1 MKFKLTVS
9 ALIVA
14 VATCTKAAK
23 SEHGDNA
30 MRKRGLVIGDQP
42 LLIAEE
48 TPANTADV
56 VVANDPAAVMP
67 AVAGAQPPTMLFD
80 SSYANLRNAP
90 MGYVQVQQAP
100 AAQQLMFTA
109 PAPGLSPAGFQRFVD
124 APQIFIQAQP
134 AVSSVAPVTIFQTM
148 SAATMIIPS
157 AVSVSVAVPA
167 TPATSAVVAASTTP
181 VVAATSASSAS
192 VATSVAA
199 PVATPVSTPAAAAV
213 AAPAPVVAA
222 APIAAPA
229 APAPVAPAPVA
240 PAVAPVAPAAPAA
253 PAAYQVPVP
262 AYAPAAPVA
271 PLNYSDM
278 LLVPQPALAGLA
290 EPAAAPVY
298 AQQQLYPVAAAP
310 IAPPALQPGLSALL
324 AKEAA
329 AYSVPLGAA
338 AVAAAAAAAANTL
351 PTTVLG
357 GAVSGSQAIVPI
369 DPALADLLTQSLLA
383 AAASQRSSAAALAR
397 ATALAGADDDST
409 DAVQSAAAD
418 DAAAEEPATTRRR
431 EKPAV
436 KSAKARASARK
447 IKQNASVTNMANI
460 AGIVN
465 MATDVDAGA
474 ADANVDPDA
483 DASASAAAAAAA
495 MTADDGSDGASPD
508 DVMST
513 TSIARKRK
521 GPAKIVSASVKK
533 AAAQSTMDDLDSQLA
548 SVMNYRASPTADTD
562 ETATYDDPSTT
573 DSSTDASYVHL
584 PGSRQRSNIGNIKE
598 EAAKAKAEAS
608 AEAREAVLAEIRAEA
623 SAEAALQ
630 ASAELHLS
638 PKSIVHDE
646 AASMERE
653 SSTLPALQQF
663 TRELSRGNYA
673 EETAVSKVADTD
685 SFYTP
690 ATERTATAEG
700 DRSSVWDAPRSA
712 SFTGGRSAYSE
723 DTQSPLYHAYE
734 PTESDSYDRYSH
746 DQLPY
751 SDLAK
756 DSSMGGDWK
765 IHYNGANPT
774 MYTAGEDPSYTTY
787 YNSDSHSYYTDNYN
801 LHYGED
807 RQGSSERGYDV
818 STSKP
823 FNFMNKH
830 ADSAFAHDAGGD
842 YNWGADG
849 HQSAATNAP
858 HAVNDLDPL
867 SYATQVCSF
876 RNTLPLVA
884 SPDYTPLS
892 AHPSIMVIGV
902 PQTATS
908 TVSIISTAPV
918 PVTSTV
924 MMTKLVTPAVKVV
937 YASND

>member
-23 SEHGDNA
+23 SEHGDDA

-181 VVAATSASSAS
+181 VVAATSSSTAS

-199 PVATPVSTPAAAAV
+199 PVAAPVSTPAAAAV
-213 AAPAPVVAA
+213 AAPAPVAAA

-240 PAVAPVAPAAPAA
+240 PAVAPVAPVA

-460 AGIVN
+460 ASIVN

-474 ADANVDPDA
+474 ADANVD
-483 DASASAAAAAAA
+483 
-495 MTADDGSDGASPD
+495 
-508 DVMST
+508 
-513 TSIARKRK
+513 
-521 GPAKIVSASVKK
+521 
-533 AAAQSTMDDLDSQLA
+533 LD
-548 SVMNYRASPTADTD
+548 
-562 ETATYDDPSTT
+562 
-573 DSSTDASYVHL
+573 
-584 PGSRQRSNIGNIKE
+584 
-598 EAAKAKAEAS
+598 
-608 AEAREAVLAEIRAEA
+608 
-623 SAEAALQ
+623 
-630 ASAELHLS
+630 
-638 PKSIVHDE
+638 
-646 AASMERE
+646 
-653 SSTLPALQQF
+653 
-663 TRELSRGNYA
+663 
-673 EETAVSKVADTD
+673 
-685 SFYTP
+685 
-690 ATERTATAEG
+690 
-700 DRSSVWDAPRSA
+700 
-712 SFTGGRSAYSE
+712 
-723 DTQSPLYHAYE
+723 
-734 PTESDSYDRYSH
+734 
-746 DQLPY
+746 
-751 SDLAK
+751 
-756 DSSMGGDWK
+756 
-765 IHYNGANPT
+765 
-774 MYTAGEDPSYTTY
+774 
-787 YNSDSHSYYTDNYN
+787 
-801 LHYGED
+801 
-807 RQGSSERGYDV
+807 
-818 STSKP
+818 
-823 FNFMNKH
+823 
-830 ADSAFAHDAGGD
+830 
-842 YNWGADG
+842 
-849 HQSAATNAP
+849 
-858 HAVNDLDPL
+858 
-867 SYATQVCSF
+867 
-876 RNTLPLVA
+876 
-884 SPDYTPLS
+884 
-892 AHPSIMVIGV
+892 
-902 PQTATS
+902 
-908 TVSIISTAPV
+908 
-918 PVTSTV
+918 
-924 MMTKLVTPAVKVV
+924 
-937 YASND
+937 

>member
-14 VATCTKAAK
+14 VATCTKAVK
-23 SEHGDNA
+23 SEHGDDA

-56 VVANDPAAVMP
+56 VVANDPAAVVP
-67 AVAGAQPPTMLFD
+67 GVAGAQPPTMLLD
-80 SSYANLRNAP
+80 SSFANLRNAP

-134 AVSSVAPVTIFQTM
+134 AVSSVAPITIIQAM
-148 SAATMIIPS
+148 SAATMIMPS
-157 AVSVSVAVPA
+157 AASVTVAVPA
-167 TPATSAVVAASTTP
+167 TPTTSAAAAASTMP
-181 VVAATSASSAS
+181 IVAAISSSTAS
-192 VATSVAA
+192 VATPVAA
-199 PVATPVSTPAAAAV
+199 SVATPVSTSAVAAV
-213 AAPAPVVAA
+213 AAPAAA

-229 APAPVAPAPVA
+229 APAPAAPAA
-240 PAVAPVAPAAPAA
+240 PAVAPVAPAAPLA

-262 AYAPAAPVA
+262 GYAPAPPVA

-278 LLVPQPALAGLA
+278 VLVPQPALAGLA

-329 AYSVPLGAA
+329 AYFAPLGGAT
-338 AVAAAAAAAANTL
+338 AAAAAAAANTL

-357 GAVSGSQAIVPI
+357 GAVAGSQAIVPI

-383 AAASQRSSAAALAR
+383 AAASQKSSAAALAH
-397 ATALAGADDDST
+397 ATALAGADDDT
-409 DAVQSAAAD
+409 ADAGQSAAAD
-418 DAAAEEPATTRRR
+418 DTAEEPATSHRR

-436 KSAKARASARK
+436 KSAKARANARK
-447 IKQNASVTNMANI
+447 VKQSASIAN
-460 AGIVN
+460 V
-465 MATDVDAGA
+465 ATDVDVGA

-483 DASASAAAAAAA
+483 DASASAVAAAA
-495 MTADDGSDGASPD
+495 MTADDGSDGASAD

-513 TSIARKRK
+513 SIASITRKRK
-521 GPAKIVSASVKK
+521 GSAKTVSAGVKK
-533 AAAQSTMDDLDSQLA
+533 GAARSTMDDLDSQLA
-548 SVMNYRASPTADTD
+548 SVMNYRASATVDGN
-562 ETATYDDPSTT
+562 ETTTYDDASTI
-573 DSSTDASYVHL
+573 DSATDASYVRL

-598 EAAKAKAEAS
+598 EASRAKVEAS

-646 AASMERE
+646 AAIMERE
-653 SSTLPALQQF
+653 SSTFQALQQF
-663 TRELSRGNYA
+663 TREQSRGNYA
-673 EETAVSKVADTD
+673 EETALSKVADTD
-685 SFYTP
+685 SFYPP

-700 DRSSVWDAPRSA
+700 DRSSVWDALRSA
-712 SFTGGRSAYSE
+712 SLTGGRSAYSE

-734 PTESDSYDRYSH
+734 PTESESYDKYSR

-751 SDLAK
+751 TDLAK
-756 DSSMGGDWK
+756 DSSMGSDWK
-765 IHYNGANPT
+765 VHYNGASPT
-774 MYTAGEDPSYTTY
+774 MYTAGEEPSYTTY

-801 LHYGED
+801 LHYGEE
-807 RQGSSERGYDV
+807 RQGTSERGYEV

-823 FNFMNKH
+823 FNFMNRH
-830 ADSAFAHDAGGD
+830 ADSAFARDAAGD

-884 SPDYTPLS
+884 SPDYTPFS

-918 PVTSTV
+918 PATSTV